1 MTTPETIES
10 HYSPAL
16 VHLGDDELLAEM
28 ENIRAILD
36 GIKTTLGR
44 LEMEVFHRMEE
55 RGATA
60 IPSETYICELETV
73 TKYDQPSFTPL
84 KELFNDADL
93 KRCLRP
99 AHIEEVE
106 VADKWTTATVK
117 SLATKYGGDAL
128 RIVKNARMDSR
139 GRLKF
144 TRRDT

>member
-60 IPSETYICELETV
+60 TLGWIPVGGLSSPEET
-73 TKYDQPSFTPL
+73 P
-84 KELFNDADL
+84 NDE
-93 KRCLRP
+93 R
-99 AHIEEVE
+99 
-106 VADKWTTATVK
+106 
-117 SLATKYGGDAL
+117 
-128 RIVKNARMDSR
+128 
-139 GRLKF
+139 
-144 TRRDT
+144 